1 MYGTFTEPKV
11 HRRIRKGPALQFRQQ
26 YIQNR
31 AEPHGG
37 TAPYKPVLLD
47 IPDALFVGSVK
58 LSAVD
63 SRDPPASTSLVLGL
77 FTLQRLLSVPHG
89 WAAQCHSWATEGTST
104 VCIAVLLNG
113 CRMARRILEHDA
125 RENTLERGDS

>member
-1 MYGTFTEPKV
+1 M
-11 HRRIRKGPALQFRQQ
+11 GPALQSRQQ
-26 YIQNR
+26 HIQNR
-31 AEPHGG
+31 KEPHGG

-47 IPDALFVGSVK
+47 IPDALFVGSII

-89 WAAQCHSWATEGTST
+89 WVAQCHSWATEGAATLY
-104 VCIAVLLNG
+104 IAILLNG
-113 CRMARRILEHDA
+113 RGMARRTE
-125 RENTLERGDS
+125 EWTDS